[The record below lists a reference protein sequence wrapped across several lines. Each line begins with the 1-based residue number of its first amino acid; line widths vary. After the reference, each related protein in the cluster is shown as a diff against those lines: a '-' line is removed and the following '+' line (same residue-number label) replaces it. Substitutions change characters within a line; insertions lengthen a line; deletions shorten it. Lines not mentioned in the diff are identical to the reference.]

1 MNIRIHAKLNVILT
15 MIVIGISLLKDCN
28 GNEGYHDE
36 SVKELCH
43 SDILGMKIDIK
54 LTVFISEDC
63 IMIFYTLKMNTY
75 HVMVIIFH
83 SRILPE

>member
-1 MNIRIHAKLNVILT
+1 

-54 LTVFISEDC
+54 LTVFILEDC
-63 IMIFYTLKMNTY
+63 IMLKMNTY